1 MRLEQTNLTLDLVSR
16 YNVRF
21 RYIGIRNSSAFNT
34 RVWGII
40 LLDEKPVISRAVFY
54 HNGRRAV
61 PYIKFW
67 SRGKSI
73 KIKFMNNNFME
84 DEISSKRKRYITIDE
99 IKLRKKFPQFQKE
112 LEKHLLIRYLG
123 EKTYEI

>member
-1 MRLEQTNLTLDLVSR
+1 
-16 YNVRF
+16 
-21 RYIGIRNSSAFNT
+21 
-34 RVWGII
+34 
-40 LLDEKPVISRAVFY
+40 
-54 HNGRRAV
+54 
-61 PYIKFW
+61 
-67 SRGKSI
+67 
-73 KIKFMNNNFME
+73 ME